1 MGCVG
6 RWWSG
11 HVQQINRGG
20 LRVVRSVGWV
30 VGGRVVHGSVGLVV
44 GRRVVGP
51 VGLVV
56 SKYIKEQEYLKY
68 CLFLEELIL
77 VIKLLK

>member
-1 MGCVG
+1 M
-6 RWWSG
+6 
-11 HVQQINRGG
+11 
-20 LRVVRSVGWV
+20 
-30 VGGRVVHGSVGLVV
+30 VHGSVGLVV

-68 CLFLEELIL
+68 CLFLEKLIL
-77 VIKLLK
+77 VIKLLKKVLLNFNSTVNIESL

>member
-1 MGCVG
+1 M
-6 RWWSG
+6 
-11 HVQQINRGG
+11 
-20 LRVVRSVGWV
+20 
-30 VGGRVVHGSVGLVV
+30 
-44 GRRVVGP
+44 VGP

-77 VIKLLK
+77 VIKLLKKFLLNLSSTVHIEAF